1 MTLTTILLSI
11 ILIVNIILGISI
23 VFLERKNAS
32 STGAWLMGLLF
43 VPIAGFF
50 LYLIFGKPISNGR
63 IFVWDTKSRLGL
75 KAAVQGQL
83 REIEDDKLEYSDEDM
98 KRYQSLIY
106 LNLRTDNSL
115 YSQNNDVDILL
126 DGKEKFDRLLQD
138 MRRAK
143 DHIHLIYYIVR
154 NDELGTKLAD
164 VLIKKANEGVTVR
177 FLVDAMGSRRLGKKY
192 KKRLRAAG
200 VQIEEF
206 FPAKVINFKINYR
219 NHRKLAI
226 IDGKVGYIGGFN
238 IGDEYLGKDK
248 KFGYWRDTHLRV
260 KGSAVESM
268 QTRFILDWNQASKEE
283 ILYED
288 RYYQSERAECWNA
301 DCFQWTGSTIR
312 ANQKWLY

>member
-32 STGAWLMGLLF
+32 STWAWLMVLLF

-154 NDELGTKLAD
+154 NDEG
-164 VLIKKANEGVTVR
+164 
-177 FLVDAMGSRRLGKKY
+177 GK
-192 KKRLRAAG
+192 
-200 VQIEEF
+200 
-206 FPAKVINFKINYR
+206 
-219 NHRKLAI
+219 
-226 IDGKVGYIGGFN
+226 
-238 IGDEYLGKDK
+238 
-248 KFGYWRDTHLRV
+248 
-260 KGSAVESM
+260 
-268 QTRFILDWNQASKEE
+268 
-283 ILYED
+283 
-288 RYYQSERAECWNA
+288 
-301 DCFQWTGSTIR
+301 
-312 ANQKWLY
+312 